1 MCSCTTWSAKT
12 RTARSSGGT
21 ARPGS
26 DVRGSGSGR
35 DITAK
40 RSGLQ
45 PRSTPPK
52 SSRRREGS
60 MSIQALALAFRAA
73 TAIGG
78 LAWVFIYPSLS
89 GERKAESRRAS
100 IARTDAPARQVEKT
114 QRSRREQV
122 EGSLKELEARHK
134 KDNA

>member
-1 MCSCTTWSAKT
+1 
-12 RTARSSGGT
+12 
-21 ARPGS
+21 
-26 DVRGSGSGR
+26 
-35 DITAK
+35 
-40 RSGLQ
+40 
-45 PRSTPPK
+45 
-52 SSRRREGS
+52 
-60 MSIQALALAFRAA
+60 MSIQALALAFLAA

-134 KDNA
+134 KDNAASPRPAWDPGRPRNSGSCQAFPARSDSCSPL